1 MNSSNERTK
10 EDKVKMAKAN
20 GVMTKLDIEKLGK
33 RQKEIQ
39 TIHIE
44 NQNQLT
50 EQIATYNNDSSIS
63 VEHKNF
69 SQHLLKVQMNDN
81 N

>member
-1 MNSSNERTK
+1 MNSSNQRTK

-20 GVMTKLDIEKLGK
+20 GVMTKLDIENLGK

-81 N
+81 D